1 MEYCMSDIERNKN
14 ELLRI
19 SDLDNTKDIWVDAD
33 AFNEIDDQLAKQRQN
48 V

>member
-1 MEYCMSDIERNKN
+1 MEHRMNDIERNIK
-14 ELLRI
+14 ELLSN